1 MKFNT
6 NANDKGWRSARPL
19 CNLNIK
25 GVLLSAFILTGIQ
38 APLSAQELSFTK
50 PSWWLGGAIAANVN
64 FYDGSTQRL
73 NAGFT
78 SPIAFNKGNGAGVY
92 TAPLVEFHGRSGW
105 GFMLQA
111 GYDNRSGTFNE
122 MISACNCPADL
133 NVNLS
138 YLSIEPSLRLAPFN
152 GNFYLYGGPR
162 FAFNIDKS
170 FTYKQKVNLAVPSTI
185 DVPDVKGDFSNVH
198 KTLISM
204 QVGAGYDIALTA
216 PDKETQLVFSPFVAF
231 QPTFGQSP
239 RSIETWSVTD
249 LRVGAAFKFG
259 VGRKIT
265 MPPPAPMEVTDA
277 KVRFSV
283 TSPRNIPVE
292 RRVRETFPLLNYVF
306 FNLGSTEIPEGYVLL
321 AKSQVKDFKED
332 QLEVFAPKRLS
343 GRSNRE
349 MAVYYNVLN
358 ILGDRLGKNPTAT
371 ITLVG
376 SSEKGPEDGKAMA
389 ESIKRYLVGIF
400 DIDASRIGIEGRDKP
415 KIPSEQPGATQELKL
430 LREGDRRVSIE
441 SSSPAMLMEFQSGP
455 DASLKPVEIN
465 AVQQAPFDSYV
476 VFNAQGAEVAFSSW
490 SLDIRDEKGRVQ
502 TFGPYTRE
510 QVRIPGKSILGDRPE
525 GNYKV
530 TMIGLTKNGKTVK
543 NETSVHMVR
552 WTPPQNEQG
561 MRYSV
566 VFDFNA
572 SNTVV
577 MYEKYLTEIVTPK
590 IPRNATV
597 IVHGYTDIIGDAVH
611 NQKLSLAR
619 ANDVKSILESSLSKA
634 GRSDVRFE
642 VFGFGEDESL
652 SPFENTFPEERFYN
666 RTVLIDIIPRG

>member
-1 MKFNT
+1 M
-6 NANDKGWRSARPL
+6 
-19 CNLNIK
+19 
-25 GVLLSAFILTGIQ
+25 
-38 APLSAQELSFTK
+38 
-50 PSWWLGGAIAANVN
+50 
-64 FYDGSTQRL
+64 
-73 NAGFT
+73 
-78 SPIAFNKGNGAGVY
+78 
-92 TAPLVEFHGRSGW
+92 
-105 GFMLQA
+105 
-111 GYDNRSGTFNE
+111 
-122 MISACNCPADL
+122 
-133 NVNLS
+133 
-138 YLSIEPSLRLAPFN
+138 
-152 GNFYLYGGPR
+152 
-162 FAFNIDKS
+162 
-170 FTYKQKVNLAVPSTI
+170 
-185 DVPDVKGDFSNVH
+185 
-198 KTLISM
+198 
-204 QVGAGYDIALTA
+204 
-216 PDKETQLVFSPFVAF
+216 
-231 QPTFGQSP
+231 
-239 RSIETWSVTD
+239 
-249 LRVGAAFKFG
+249 GAAFKFG